1 LGWTL
6 FFFGRIPEIG
16 MQTSVCK
23 YSKGTSSKGEIMN
36 PLAHPEPQP
45 TPLQERP
52 LEIIE
57 DTSLPAEQ
65 ILKEQSEQENRPTI
79 FVP

>member
-1 LGWTL
+1 
-6 FFFGRIPEIG
+6 
-16 MQTSVCK
+16 
-23 YSKGTSSKGEIMN
+23 MN
-36 PLAHPEPQP
+36 PLAHPDPEPI
-45 TPLQERP
+45 PLQERP
-52 LEIIE
+52 AQVIE

>member
-1 LGWTL
+1 MNAVFVWTK
-6 FFFGRIPEIG
+6 RRE
-16 MQTSVCK
+16 S
-23 YSKGTSSKGEIMN
+23 MN
-36 PLAHPEPQP
+36 TIVRPEPEAI
-45 TPLQERP
+45 PLQERP
-52 LEIIE
+52 ADIIE

>member
-1 LGWTL
+1 
-6 FFFGRIPEIG
+6 
-16 MQTSVCK
+16 
-23 YSKGTSSKGEIMN
+23 MN
-36 PLAHPEPQP
+36 LLAHPDPEPI
-45 TPLQERP
+45 PLQERP
-52 LEIIE
+52 AQVIE

>member
-1 LGWTL
+1 
-6 FFFGRIPEIG
+6 
-16 MQTSVCK
+16 
-23 YSKGTSSKGEIMN
+23 MN
-36 PLAHPEPQP
+36 PITRPDPESI
-45 TPLQERP
+45 PLQERP
-52 LEIIE
+52 AQIIE